1 VRPAPASPSRRSL
14 RRTHRR
20 EQRAQLIEQVLAAID
35 PFDAALQELA
45 A

>member
-1 VRPAPASPSRRSL
+1 VLAARIGD
-14 RRTHRR
+14 
-20 EQRAQLIEQVLAAID
+20 RAVIEQVLAAID